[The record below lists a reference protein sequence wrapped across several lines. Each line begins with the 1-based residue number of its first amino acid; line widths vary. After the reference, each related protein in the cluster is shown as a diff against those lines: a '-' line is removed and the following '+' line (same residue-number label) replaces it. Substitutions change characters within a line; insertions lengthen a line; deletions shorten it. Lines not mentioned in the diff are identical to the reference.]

1 MSADGHD
8 GSRVSIRA
16 VRSVFVVNPVSGRPA
31 SRARRR
37 ERIAAFIAQHGLDS
51 RLLES
56 RGAGHATELSRAAVA
71 DGVDLVVSV
80 GGDGTMNEVGTPLI
94 GQPTMF
100 ALVPCGSGNG
110 LARDLG
116 VPQKIDRALALLLD
130 AQVRVIDTGLVN
142 EWPFFNVAG
151 LGFDAELSRRFNR
164 CKERGLISYF
174 RLGFGAL
181 VTERTER
188 LVIEPEGA
196 PAEELTAFM
205 TAIANSTQYG
215 NNAHIAPHARL
226 DDGRLDVVVV
236 KSGNPVLAFWLGL
249 RAFAGTIDRAS
260 CVRSMQARSFTIR
273 RAKAGPIHTD
283 GEVREC
289 PATLAVR
296 AVPSSLRVLVPPDLR
311 GEFSNPDSR

>member
-1 MSADGHD
+1 MSSDSHAGN
-8 GSRVSIRA
+8 RVSIRA
-16 VRSVFVVNPVSGRPA
+16 LRSVFIMNPVSGRRA

-37 ERIAAFIAQHGLDS
+37 ERVAEFIARHGLNS
-51 RLLES
+51 KLLES
-56 RGAGHATELSRAAVA
+56 SGAGHATELSRAAVA
-71 DGVDLVVSV
+71 EGVDLVISV
-80 GGDGTMNEVGTPLI
+80 GGDGTMNEVGTPLV
-94 GQPTMF
+94 GKPTMF
-100 ALVPCGSGNG
+100 GLVPCGSGNG

-116 VPQKIDRALALLLD
+116 VPQKIDRSLALLLD
-130 AQVRVIDTGLVN
+130 AQVRVIDTGVVN
-142 EWPFFNVAG
+142 GLPFFNVAG

-181 VTERTER
+181 LTERTER

-196 PAEELTAFM
+196 PAEEMPAYM
-205 TAIANSTQYG
+205 TALANSTQYG

-249 RAFAGTIDRAS
+249 RAFAGTIDRSAS
-260 CVRSMQARSFTIR
+260 VRSMQARSFTIR
-273 RAKAGPIHTD
+273 RARPGPIHTD

-289 PATLAVR
+289 PATLEVR
-296 AVPSSLRVLVPPDLR
+296 AVPASLRVLVPPAL
-311 GEFSNPDSR
+311 SAVS